1 MESGQIYDVLALARK
16 AHIALLG
23 IGAPG
28 QGISSLIWSGYLNER
43 DIARVKEQ
51 GAVGHMCG
59 QFFDKQGQLLDV
71 ELNRR
76 AIGIGIKTLHNIE
89 TVIAVAGGEA
99 KAEAILG
106 ALCGQYLNIL
116 VTDDLA
122 ARRILEL
129 ASTS

>member
-28 QGISSLIWSGYLNER
+28 PGISSLIWSGYLNER